1 MHDISK
7 NIVLIK
13 PIKINLMLLCTC
25 NDSQIVHLVFRK
37 RRLNGAIVRMKTS
50 SPKSRDIECTAR

>member
-13 PIKINLMLLCTC
+13 PIKINLMLLC
-25 NDSQIVHLVFRK
+25 NDSQIVHLVFRR
-37 RRLNGAIVRMKTS
+37 RRLNVGIVRMETS
-50 SPKSRDIECTAR
+50 SPKSRVIECTAQ